1 MQDARAGRPPLAAC
15 LGPRSPHLPSLSCR
29 LRQRSGR
36 SLQASCGHTIPC
48 FRGENPSQK
57 YARPPGRPWPA
68 MTMTNT
74 STASRLRALE
84 RHIQASGAA
93 GGEHEGRKE
102 GPGGFLSGVPPY
114 FVKSG
119 LEAFRAARM
128 QESDVVMVSYPK
140 CGTSWLHQV
149 LFCLLRMD
157 DTGQFA
163 GDVQAILG
171 SKGQVYPDGIEA
183 EGEGQ
188 EGKFS
193 GATVADLLGQPVRP
207 PPAPRAQLRGPLTYA
222 ATSPRCLSLSLSLT
236 PSGPCRR
243 CCCAGWGWG
252 EGRL

>member
-1 MQDARAGRPPLAAC
+1 
-15 LGPRSPHLPSLSCR
+15 
-29 LRQRSGR
+29 
-36 SLQASCGHTIPC
+36 
-48 FRGENPSQK
+48 
-57 YARPPGRPWPA
+57 
-68 MTMTNT
+68 MTMAMTNT
-74 STASRLRALE
+74 STASRLRALG

-93 GGEHEGRKE
+93 GGKREERQE
-102 GPGGFLSGVPPY
+102 EPGGFLSGVPPY

-163 GDVQAILG
+163 GDVEAILG

-193 GATVADLLGQPVRP
+193 GATVADLLGQPVR
-207 PPAPRAQLRGPLTYA
+207 APLAPLTQLRGPLRYTA
-222 ATSPRCLSLSLSLT
+222 ASHRCLSLSLSSSLPLGRVVAAT
-236 PSGPCRR
+236 GAPADHHAHPGGQPPAVTYRAARPQRLRSARR
-243 CCCAGWGWG
+243 RRQHRPAPARQGAAGRECAATVGYHYMSTAGYDY
-252 EGRL
+252 GRL

>member
-1 MQDARAGRPPLAAC
+1 
-15 LGPRSPHLPSLSCR
+15 
-29 LRQRSGR
+29 
-36 SLQASCGHTIPC
+36 
-48 FRGENPSQK
+48 
-57 YARPPGRPWPA
+57 
-68 MTMTNT
+68 MTMAMTNT
-74 STASRLRALE
+74 STASRLRALG

-93 GGEHEGRKE
+93 GGKREERQE
-102 GPGGFLSGVPPY
+102 EPGGFLSGVPPY

-163 GDVQAILG
+163 GDVEAILG

-193 GATVADLLGQPVRP
+193 GATVADLLGQPVR
-207 PPAPRAQLRGPLTYA
+207 APLAPLTQLRGPLRYTA
-222 ATSPRCLSLSLSLT
+222 ASHRCLSLSLPHSLWAVSSLRQAPRLITTHIRAGNLPPSLT
-236 PSGPCRR
+236 GRHDPSASAALA
-243 CCCAGWGWG
+243 AGANTAPPPPGR
-252 EGRL
+252 GRLVVSAPQRSAIII

>member
-1 MQDARAGRPPLAAC
+1 
-15 LGPRSPHLPSLSCR
+15 
-29 LRQRSGR
+29 
-36 SLQASCGHTIPC
+36 
-48 FRGENPSQK
+48 
-57 YARPPGRPWPA
+57 
-68 MTMTNT
+68 MTMAMTNT
-74 STASRLRALE
+74 STASRLRALG

-93 GGEHEGRKE
+93 GGKREERQE
-102 GPGGFLSGVPPY
+102 EPGGFLSGVPPY

-163 GDVQAILG
+163 GDVEAILG

-193 GATVADLLGQPVRP
+193 GATVADLLGQPVR
-207 PPAPRAQLRGPLTYA
+207 APLAPLIQLRGPLRYTA
-222 ATSPRCLSLSLSLT
+222 ASHRCLSLSLPHSLWAVSSLRQAPRLITTHIRAGNLPPSLT
-236 PSGPCRR
+236 GRHDPSASAALA
-243 CCCAGWGWG
+243 AGANTAPPPPGR
-252 EGRL
+252 GRLVVSAPQRSAIII